1 MSLMKKNGTIHEIT
15 IKYKNNKRN
24 VKPITAYLVNTTQRQ
39 EQEQSPTKYKVKPRL
54 PKYGSPSET
63 TRIT

>member
-15 IKYKNNKRN
+15 NKYKNNKRN
-24 VKPITAYLVNTTQRQ
+24 VKPITVYLVNTTQRQ
-39 EQEQSPTKYKVKPRL
+39 EQSPTKYTVKPRL
-54 PKYGSPSET
+54 PKYGSLSET